1 MRLGIYGGTF
11 DPIHN
16 GHLHVIHQL
25 LVKKIVDRL
34 IVIPARDPQLRPSAP
49 AAGAEDRLAMC
60 ELAIKE
66 LPTDLQ
72 GRIEVSAIEINRSG
86 PTYSIDTVEE
96 LKRLNPGADM
106 VLIVGTDAFSSLD
119 KWHRAAELKKMVE
132 FVVIDRP
139 DFPGTPTHSIGAIK
153 VSATAVRSG
162 DSVDI
167 ARSVAGYIKEHG
179 LYGSK

>member
-25 LVKKIVDRL
+25 LVKKIVDRVM
-34 IVIPARDPQLRPSAP
+34 VIPAGQPQLRTGEPSA
-49 AAGAEDRLAMC
+49 AGSDRLEMC
-60 ELAIKE
+60 RLAIKE
-66 LPTDLQ
+66 LPGDLQ
-72 GRIEVSAIEINRSG
+72 VRIDVSELEVHRDG
-86 PTYSIDTVEE
+86 PTYSIDTVEAVKA
-96 LKRLNPGADM
+96 LHPGDDLLL
-106 VLIVGTDAFSSLD
+106 VVGTDTYAQID
-119 KWHRAAELKKMVE
+119 KWHRAAELKALVE
-132 FVVIDRP
+132 FVVINRP
-139 DFPGTPTHSIGAIK
+139 DHPGAATHDIGAIK

-167 ARSVAGYIKEHG
+167 PMSVAQYIKEHH

>member
-1 MRLGIYGGTF
+1 M
-11 DPIHN
+11 
-16 GHLHVIHQL
+16 
-25 LVKKIVDRL
+25 DRL

>member
-25 LVKKIVDRL
+25 LVKKIVDRVV
-34 IVIPARDPQLRPSAP
+34 VIPAKDPQLREGAP
-49 AAGAEDRLAMC
+49 QASAEDRVAMC
-60 ELAIKE
+60 RLAIAE
-66 LPTDLQ
+66 LPSDLQ
-72 GRIEVSAIEINRSG
+72 SRIDVSEVEINRAG
-86 PTYSIDTVEE
+86 PTYTIDTVAE
-96 LKRLNPGADM
+96 LRKAHPNDEM
-106 VLIVGTDAFSSLD
+106 VLVVGTDAFSKID
-119 KWHRAAELKKMVE
+119 QWHRAAELKRAVE

-139 DFPGTPTHSIGAIK
+139 DFPGQATHSIGAIK

-162 DSVDI
+162 DSIDI
-167 ARSVAGYIKEHG
+167 PRTVATFIKERA

>member
-34 IVIPARDPQLRPSAP
+34 IVIPAGQPQLRDGAP
-49 AAGAEDRLAMC
+49 LASAEDRRAMC
-60 ELAIKE
+60 QLAIKE
-66 LPTDLQ
+66 LPGDLQ
-72 GRIEVSAIEINRSG
+72 TRIELNPIELLRDG
-86 PTYSIDTVEE
+86 PSYSIDTVEAVKQAHPDDQ
-96 LKRLNPGADM
+96 LVM
-106 VLIVGTDAFSSLD
+106 VVGSDAFAKID
-119 KWHRAAELKKMVE
+119 QWHRATELKQLVE

-139 DFPGTPTHSIGAIK
+139 DFPGSATHDIGAIK

-162 DSVDI
+162 DSIDI
-167 ARSVAGYIKEHG
+167 PHSVATYIKEHN
-179 LYGSK
+179 LYASK